1 MAVTQLP
8 RTERLR
14 ASIASFLEFFNGPYA
29 AMETDPQVANFAV
42 GNPHEKAMPQFVQA
56 IRDHLEPQDKDWFAY
71 KMSEPG
77 ARATVARTMSAL
89 THLDWDG
96 QDIQMTNGG
105 FGALAVAFRT
115 LLDEGDEAIYLSPP
129 WFFYEHLILAAGAT
143 PVRVDFEMPECELDV
158 AAIEAAITSRTRVV
172 VVNSPHN
179 PSGRVLPP
187 DQLRALA
194 DMLTHA
200 SARVGH
206 AIFLVSDE
214 PYRRIV
220 FDGRECHSPSEFYA
234 HTIVTYSYGKQL
246 LAPGMRIGYI
256 TWPPTMARDERE
268 RLRDDVFVNQL
279 AGGWAFPNA
288 DLQHSLPDLEPLC
301 IDLGVLERRRERV
314 VNHLRS
320 VGYEASWPEGTFYV
334 MARSPIADD
343 VRFGALL
350 NERKVLVLPG
360 AIVHTPGWFRIS
372 LTASDEMVERGLPA
386 FESAIR
392 EVRERR

>member
-1 MAVTQLP
+1 MAVTQLS

-29 AMETDPQVANFAV
+29 AMETDPDVANFAV
-42 GNPHEKAMPQFVQA
+42 GNPHEKALPQFVQA

-89 THLDWDG
+89 TRLDWDAA
-96 QDIQMTNGG
+96 DIQMTTGG

-143 PVRVDFEMPECELDV
+143 PVRVDFEMPECDLDV
-158 AAIEAAITSRTRVV
+158 AAIEAAITSRTRVIV
-172 VVNSPHN
+172 INSPHN

-194 DMLTHA
+194 DMLTNA

-206 AIFLVSDE
+206 TIFLVSDE

-220 FDGRECHSPSEFYA
+220 FDGRTCHSPSEFYP

-246 LAPGMRIGYI
+246 LTPGMRIGYI
-256 TWPPTMARDERE
+256 TWPPTMARAERE
-268 RLRDDVFVNQL
+268 RLRDDVFINQL
-279 AGGWAFPNA
+279 AAGWAFPNA
-288 DLQHSLPDLEPLC
+288 DLQHALPDLEPLC
-301 IDLGVLERRRERV
+301 VDLGALERRRERV

-320 VGYEASWPEGTFYV
+320 VGYAASWPEGTFYV

-343 VRFGALL
+343 VRFCAML

-360 AIVHTPGWFRIS
+360 TIVQTPGWFRIS
-372 LTASDEMVERGLPA
+372 LTASDEMVERGLPG
-386 FESAIR
+386 FESAISQ
-392 EVRERR
+392 VQQAG